1 MLHPGWLR
9 SFKLKWSGV
18 SDSEVKTCGAVLSS
32 EISLNV
38 SCSEVVRL
46 ASQVIIPRE
55 T

>member
-9 SFKLKWSGV
+9 SFNVKWSSV
-18 SDSEVKTCGAVLSS
+18 SDSEVKTCGDVLSS
-32 EISLNV
+32 EIILNV
-38 SCSEVVRL
+38 SCSDIVRL